1 MDLEESIANSFGLEL
16 DDQIDWKVDIF
27 SGKAPKLRSVG
38 SRLRREL
45 RENFG
50 SNDHMHVVANSWQLL
65 LMQDHTEEYA
75 DALDE
80 LEEFILEDISTWVLH
95 AF

>member
-1 MDLEESIANSFGLEL
+1 
-16 DDQIDWKVDIF
+16 
-27 SGKAPKLRSVG
+27 
-38 SRLRREL
+38 
-45 RENFG
+45 
-50 SNDHMHVVANSWQLL
+50 MHVVANSWQLL